1 MNVRLARWVTV
12 VYANFGKIKLNLVDQ
27 TNSNNLASS
36 GDVSTEIHHRVAV
49 PLEVTV
55 LKG

>member
-1 MNVRLARWVTV
+1 MGDCGVCK
-12 VYANFGKIKLNLVDQ
+12 FCKDLVDQ
-27 TNSNNLASS
+27 TNSSNVASS

>member
-1 MNVRLARWVTV
+1 MVH
-12 VYANFGKIKLNLVDQ
+12 ANFVKIKLNLVDQ